1 MLPEEAN
8 NYAKHIVDKEMP
20 WGMKHYLKLELFPQI
35 QLKIGKG
42 ILLTTA
48 CNWMHRQG
56 FQYQTYE
63 KAIYFD
69 GHE

>member
-8 NYAKHIVDKEMP
+8 NYTKHIVDKEMP
-20 WGMKHYLKLELFPQI
+20 WGMKHYLELKLFPRI

-42 ILLTTA
+42 ISLTTA
-48 CNWMHRQG
+48 HNWMHCQG
-56 FQYQTYE
+56 FQYQTYK